1 MITKLRNIITLART
15 WVVVVKYDTE
25 VCIWDRFREKGPS
38 AYYKICYKS
47 ALCLNR
53 CNSRTVHA
61 IDFLF
66 STRHTTPFQ
75 YVKLY
80 CGILHKLCADVT
92 RSDSPWG
99 SKTPHLQVGASKSF
113 SIRCVRRGVLS
124 LLSCS
129 FR

>member
-1 MITKLRNIITLART
+1 MNRIMFKAGLFC
-15 WVVVVKYDTE
+15 K
-25 VCIWDRFREKGPS
+25 WDRFREKGPS
-38 AYYKICYKS
+38 AYYKICYKN

-75 YVKLY
+75 YVTLY
-80 CGILHKLCADVT
+80 FGVLHKLCADDT

-99 SKTPHLQVGASKSF
+99 SKTPYLQVGASKSF
-113 SIRCVRRGVLS
+113 
-124 LLSCS
+124 
-129 FR
+129 